1 MVMTRSMAARR
12 KAARQRALAVR
23 TQSRAARKKALVVPP
38 LMLPRH
44 AQSVQGGR
52 RRKTIGTGAGIRH
65 EVVHNDRYLE
75 LVDNLA
81 AVGNLEACF
90 VRGLMLVFA
99 KRCMHDGTQCL
110 APAAAADHK
119 VAAYVL
125 GVLHYCYG
133 EKQEAK
139 PYIRQVEGEDEG
151 GVAMVPVPVTLVE
164 DGHDCKGGACGVP
177 EGWADG
183 CAIFCSEA
191 CRIRHEY
198 YKFIS
203 RVSFPST

>member
-1 MVMTRSMAARR
+1 MKHVRLSQQYS
-12 KAARQRALAVR
+12 QRIQIADPCM
-23 TQSRAARKKALVVPP
+23 LV
-38 LMLPRH
+38 LQLPRH

-110 APAAAADHK
+110 AQAAAADHK

-151 GVAMVPVPVTLVE
+151 GVAMGASRAAARPTKSVCRVAHTLFRPSVTLH
-164 DGHDCKGGACGVP
+164 GRWP
-177 EGWADG
+177 QL
-183 CAIFCSEA
+183 
-191 CRIRHEY
+191 
-198 YKFIS
+198 
-203 RVSFPST
+203 